1 MQPASPQQGDR
12 GIEATSISREAEASR
27 RRRRRKQSAGG
38 LRVQPARPRDQR
50 RPAALR
56 SSAALSVLSHEN
68 AVNVP
73 PSAVTT
79 SYGVRPKWP

>member
-12 GIEATSISREAEASR
+12 DIEATSIGGEAEASR
-27 RRRRRKQSAGG
+27 RSTGG
-38 LRVQPARPRDQR
+38 LRAQPARRAFGQR

-56 SSAALSVLSHEN
+56 NSAALSVLSHEK
-68 AVNVP
+68 AVNFP